1 MINKLINKL
10 FSQKVTEDDI
20 ECAIDE
26 NIVDC
31 KTFDDEQ
38 EKAYVG
44 VPAPILNPVDD
55 WFSSPYGFAVPAITQ
70 KQKDYM
76 HKRQRSRNR
85 KKRIVSIGRK
95 NLLTFIKRCIIWQPR
110 VVPLRFNLIPLVDPK
125 TSKVVQKMSID
136 DWRYNDQKMK
146 VREQALKVL
155 LSKFG
160 GQMEGVRPKYSSQSI
175 YGVCSRLGIPRQ
187 HAHCRDCK
195 ILRGLLCKN

>member
-76 HKRQRSRNR
+76 AQEAEIKKQEEENRQYWTKESSNIHQEMYNLAT
-85 KKRIVSIGRK
+85 KSGATTIQLDPIGGSE
-95 NLLTFIKRCIIWQPR
+95 NFQ
-110 VVPLRFNLIPLVDPK
+110 
-125 TSKVVQKMSID
+125 
-136 DWRYNDQKMK
+136 
-146 VREQALKVL
+146 
-155 LSKFG
+155 G
-160 GQMEGVRPKYSSQSI
+160 GSENVHR
-175 YGVCSRLGIPRQ
+175 
-187 HAHCRDCK
+187 
-195 ILRGLLCKN
+195 